1 MSRRKLVTE
10 SGERVLLPG
19 QKKKLCACGQP
30 ATRYCDFPKYQ
41 RAHQYLYQQ
50 ESGCNQALCS
60 EPLCDRCAVEQPNE
74 KDFCRRHAD
83 QIKELIKS
91 ANEFEPIEPMN
102 DSDEE

>member
-19 QKKKLCACGQP
+19 QKNKLCGCGQP
-30 ATRYCDFPKYQ
+30 ATRYCDFPKYDSRTDYID
-41 RAHQYLYQQ
+41 RATGSVTIGQG
-50 ESGCNQALCS
+50 SGHRTALCS

-83 QIKELIKS
+83 QVEELIKS
-91 ANEFEPIEPMN
+91 ANEFEPIE
-102 DSDEE
+102 